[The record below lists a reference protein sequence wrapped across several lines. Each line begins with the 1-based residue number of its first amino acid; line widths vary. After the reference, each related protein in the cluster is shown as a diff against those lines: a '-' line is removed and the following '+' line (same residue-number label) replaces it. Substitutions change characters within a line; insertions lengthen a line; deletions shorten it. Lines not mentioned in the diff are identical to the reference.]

1 MSFKQG
7 FKQETNKFGYSFEYR
22 AGYFKA
28 LVDTCNFF
36 EKHSDL
42 FASNRWFSKKKM
54 PRLLEALAEGSE
66 LLMMYG
72 DCAVLRNTS
81 RTEGSSCCPITEQT
95 RRWTDEWKNEHDC
108 RNIGRYTQDIGCRLR
123 AHERRGVSLYRM
135 Y

>member
-72 DCAVLRNTS
+72 DVCGLKEYVKDGRFEPLPYHGA
-81 RTEGSSCCPITEQT
+81 
-95 RRWTDEWKNEHDC
+95 DEEVD
-108 RNIGRYTQDIGCRLR
+108 
-123 AHERRGVSLYRM
+123 
-135 Y
+135 